1 MFYVADTTVLAVGV
15 QSLVHG
21 ALCTHLVA
29 EHTCRCTAID
39 TLCLGIYV
47 ILKDGVFL
55 YVLGQCG
62 AVYALNRGVNQTA
75 LGQFAKQVEHT
86 AGTAALLHAVLLAVG
101 SQFAQEGSLARE
113 FVHILHGEVHLGLLS
128 HGKQVQNGVGA
139 GTHGYVQSHGIH
151 ESLTSCYAAGQDTLV
166 AILVVC
172 KGILHYLSGSILEEL
187 YAVGMC
193 GQDGAVAGQGQAD
206 ALGEVVHGVGGEH
219 AATASASG
227 ACTVFHLCQFLVA
240 NGLVGTLHHGGY
252 QVEVLA
258 LVLASLHRTAANEHR
273 GDVQA
278 HGSHQHAGGYLVA
291 IGDANHGICLVGVAH
306 ILHAVCYDVAAGQ
319 RIEHAIVTHCYT
331 IINSNGIELGSI
343 ASHALYLGLHYLTN
357 LVQMCVTRH
366 KLCEGVHYGYD
377 GLAKHLSLHAVCHPQ
392 GSCAGHTATL
402 CTHGTSQL
410 VFHFAMFSCVI
421 LTFCLQCGQR
431 YNKLSFSQTLF
442 TKNLPLHCHFV
453 TEAI

>member
-1 MFYVADTTVLAVGV
+1 MQY
-15 QSLVHG
+15 
-21 ALCTHLVA
+21 
-29 EHTCRCTAID
+29 
-39 TLCLGIYV
+39 
-47 ILKDGVFL
+47 
-55 YVLGQCG
+55 
-62 AVYALNRGVNQTA
+62 
-75 LGQFAKQVEHT
+75 
-86 AGTAALLHAVLLAVG
+86 
-101 SQFAQEGSLARE
+101 
-113 FVHILHGEVHLGLLS
+113 
-128 HGKQVQNGVGA
+128 GVGA

-151 ESLTSCYAAGQDTLV
+151 ESLTSGYAAGQNALV
-166 AILVVC
+166 AVLVVC

-187 YAVGMC
+187 YAIGMC
-193 GQDGAVAGQGQAD
+193 GQDGAIAGQRQAY

-227 ACTVFHLCQFLVA
+227 ACTVFHLCQLLVA
-240 NGLVGTLHHGGY
+240 NGLVGTLHHGGN

-258 LVLASLHRTAANEHR
+258 LVLASLHRTAAHEHR
-273 GDVQA
+273 GDVQS

-306 ILHAVCYDVAAGQ
+306 VLHAVCYDVAAGQ
-319 RIEHAIVTHCYT
+319 GVEHAVMAHGNTVVYGY
-331 IINSNGIELGSI
+331 GIELCGI

-392 GSCAGHTATL
+392 GSCAGHAATL